1 MDSTLVFL
9 CVLAT
14 VLSKGFA
21 VVCEDDPTWTDSGG
35 YSCADYVGFPDD
47 CDLYPDSKEACL
59 LTCNIC
65 EIDPEPS
72 PTPTATTS
80 TTTSSGRPLRPV
92 NSWSSSGTS
101 NFEVPCLLSF
111 LLSLSLLLLL
121 P

>member
-1 MDSTLVFL
+1 MKFFFSTFCFHPFHIMDSTLVFL

-21 VVCEDDPTWTDSGG
+21 VVCEDDPTWTDSDGF
-35 YSCADYVGFPDD
+35 SCADYVGYD
-47 CDLYPDSKEACL
+47 CDLYPEAKEACL

-80 TTTSSGRPLRPV
+80 TT
-92 NSWSSSGTS
+92 
-101 NFEVPCLLSF
+101 
-111 LLSLSLLLLL
+111 
-121 P
+121 